1 MAWHPSALRPVALC
15 IAALWPLAANTQ
27 LVISDTLT
35 GATSAYLW
43 RSLGGACLTAGTYAS
58 GSTRIPGCN
67 GHPSYSGT
75 VQVGGVAGRLPDPV
89 GQGALRLTN
98 GDTVRDGRNS
108 ADQTGS
114 VVSDF
119 TFPSSQGLQV
129 TFTSVTYGGNGY
141 GGTTTTPGPGADGL
155 AFFLMDGSRP
165 ASDGEGAYGG
175 SLGYSCSNNKYN
187 ADGVRGGYIGLGI
200 DEFGNFSNPDDT
212 SASGPGFRPR
222 SIVLRGGGSIT
233 WGWLNASYSAYYPS
247 WLSADERSEAVR
259 NTCKSGKLWDYDRR
273 SWWGGRLAPAETT
286 QPVLT
291 YPHIARSDL
300 PSTQPIANQQV
311 VSLPTRGNAIPITY
325 SLKITQNGRLSLSY
339 SYNGGA
345 PTPVLTDQAITA
357 SNGPLPSTFRFG
369 FSASTGG
376 GSNVHEITCFKA
388 EQMATSSSSAGV
400 NAQQASRVQAGTQ
413 VYLAYY
419 HATNNWGQLTANSL
433 LYDSTTDSISL
444 ATTAN
449 WDAHCVLTGGT
460 CQATGGTTVT
470 AQGPSSRALLTWN
483 GTQGIPFQWTNLTTA
498 QRTAL
503 TAGDATATSSR
514 LSYLRGDRSQ
524 EITASGTG
532 TFRTR
537 TGVLGDI
544 QNASPTW
551 VGPPTT
557 NYPDTWRDRLT
568 GTQGV
573 EANYSTFQSTY
584 ATRPH
589 VVYAGSNDGWLHGFR
604 AGANDAAGNFSTATT
619 ANDGREV
626 LGYMPAQV
634 LNTIHSTTASLSYA
648 SPSYIDNAY
657 VDATPGTGEIFYK
670 GAWRTWLVGGLGGGG
685 NATGQI
691 ASRTATGTGTI
702 YALDVTNPANFS
714 EANAASLVIGEW
726 TSANLTCAN
735 VATGCGNNLGNTYGT
750 PIIRRLH
757 NGEWALIFGNGRN
770 SANGVAGIFVVTFN
784 ATSGA
789 PTVRFLSTGYGP
801 SRDPQGASGKNGIAF
816 VSSADLDGD
825 RITDYIYAGDVFGY
839 VWRFDLTSST
849 ASDWAARSTPV
860 FSTGGLP
867 ITTRVNVSSALS
879 TTGAPR
885 VILNLGTGQVF
896 PQTATAGA
904 THASGTQYLFG
915 VWDADMTRWND
926 IGTTARYAALTG
938 ATAYPTVAAS
948 ELVTQTITAVSGTN
962 GEVNG
967 YRAVSRAAVCWRGST
982 VCGSEAA
989 SNNHMGW
996 RMALPGTNEQVV
1008 FNPVMFNS
1016 LMVVN
1021 TLIPAVDQ
1029 PLSCTTT
1036 ASAGF
1041 TMAVQADT
1049 GAAPATSFFN
1059 ALVPSSVAVPTN
1071 TGIGGVGLN
1080 GTGSPSFVTT
1090 KGRTV
1095 LVQQNNR
1102 GTGTAVEVTPSASG
1116 KGKRVNWI
1124 RLR

>member
-1 MAWHPSALRPVALC
+1 MARPSSVLRPLALC
-15 IAALWPLAANTQ
+15 IAAAWPLGVHPQ

-35 GATSAYLW
+35 GATSSYRWL
-43 RSLGGACLTAGTYAS
+43 SLGGACLTAGTYAS
-58 GSTRIPGCN
+58 GSSTIPGCN
-67 GHPSYSGT
+67 GHPTYAGT
-75 VQVGGVAGRLPDPV
+75 TQVGGVSGRLPDPV

-108 ADQTGS
+108 AEQTGT

-141 GGTTTTPGPGADGL
+141 GGTTTTLGPGADGL
-155 AFFLMDGSRP
+155 AFFLMDGARP

-175 SLGYSCSNNKYN
+175 SLGYSCSNNKYS

-200 DEFGNFSNPDDT
+200 DEFGNFSNTDDT
-212 SASGPGFRPR
+212 TATGPGFRPR

-233 WGWLNASYSAYYPS
+233 WARLNEAYPSYYPS
-247 WLSADERSEAVR
+247 WLTADERSDAVR
-259 NTCKSGKLWDYDRR
+259 NTCKY
-273 SWWGGRLAPAETT
+273 GRLVNYANRYYPTLT
-286 QPVLT
+286 STSVLT
-291 YPHIARSDL
+291 YPYITGTTL
-300 PSTQPIANQQV
+300 PSTQPIANQQAIT
-311 VSLPTRGNAIPITY
+311 SPRRGNAVPITY
-325 SLKITQNGRLSLSY
+325 SLKLTQNGLLSLSY

-345 PTPVLTDQAITA
+345 PTPVLTSQSITA

-369 FSASTGG
+369 FSSSTGG

-388 EQMATSSSSAGV
+388 EQIASANSSAGV
-400 NAQQASRVQAGTQ
+400 NAQQAARVQAGTQ

-433 LYDSTTDSISL
+433 VYDSATDNISL
-444 ATTAN
+444 ASTAN
-449 WDAHCVLTGGT
+449 WDAHCVLTGGA
-460 CQATGGTTVT
+460 CLATGGMAVT
-470 AQGPSSRALLTWN
+470 AQAPANRTLLTWN
-483 GTQGIPFQWTNLTTA
+483 GAQGIPFQWTNLTTA
-498 QRTAL
+498 QRSAL
-503 TAGDATATSSR
+503 TAGDATATSDR
-514 LSYLRGDRSQ
+514 LAYLRGDRTK
-524 EITASGTG
+524 EITTSGTG

-544 QNASPTW
+544 QNSSPTW
-551 VGPPTT
+551 VGPPST

-573 EANYSTFQSTY
+573 ETGYSTFRSTY

-589 VVYAGSNDGWLHGFR
+589 VVYAGANDGWLHGFR
-604 AGANDAAGNFSTATT
+604 AGASDASGAFVTNTT
-619 ANDGREV
+619 PNDGREV

-634 LNTIHSTTASLSYA
+634 LNTIHSTTASLSFA

-691 ASRTATGTGTI
+691 ATRTATGTGTI
-702 YALDVTNPANFS
+702 YALDVTNPAGFS
-714 EANAASLVIGEW
+714 ETNAASLVIGEW
-726 TSANLTCAN
+726 SSTNLSCAN
-735 VATGCGNNLGNTYGT
+735 VATGCGNHLGNTYGT
-750 PIIRRLH
+750 PLIRRLH

-825 RITDYIYAGDVFGY
+825 RITDYIYAGDAFGY
-839 VWRFDLTSST
+839 VWRFDLTSATPSN
-849 ASDWAARSTPV
+849 WAVRSTPV
-860 FSTGGLP
+860 FSTGGAP

-879 TTGAPR
+879 PTGAPR
-885 VILNLGTGQVF
+885 VILNFGTGQMF
-896 PQTATAGA
+896 PQTATAA
-904 THASGTQYLFG
+904 ASYASGTHSLFG
-915 VWDADMTRWND
+915 VWDADMTAWND
-926 IGTTARYAALTG
+926 AGGAGGNYAALSG
-938 ATAYPTVAAS
+938 ATPYPTVQAT
-948 ELVTQTITAVSGTN
+948 ELVAQTTTSVSGTN

-967 YRAVSRAAVCWRGST
+967 FRAVSRNAVCWRGST
-982 VCGSEAA
+982 VCGSAA
-989 SNNHMGW
+989 SANNHMGW
-996 RMALPGTNEQVV
+996 RLALPGTNEQVI
-1008 FNPVMFNS
+1008 FSPVMFNS

-1021 TLIPAVDQ
+1021 TLIPPTEQ
-1029 PLSCTTT
+1029 PLSCTTIP
-1036 ASAGF
+1036 ASGF
-1041 TMAVQADT
+1041 TMAIQADT

-1059 ALVPSSVAVPTN
+1059 ALVPGSVTVPVS
-1071 TGIGGVGLN
+1071 TGIGGVGLS

-1102 GTGTAVEVTPSASG
+1102 GTGTAVEVTPSAAG
-1116 KGKRVNWI
+1116 KGRRVNWI
-1124 RLR
+1124 RVR

>member
-1 MAWHPSALRPVALC
+1 MARPFSVLRPVALS
-15 IAALWPLAANTQ
+15 IAALWPMAASTQ

-35 GATSAYLW
+35 GASSSYEW
-43 RSLGGACLTAGTYAS
+43 RSLGGACLTAGTYSAAS
-58 GSTRIPGCN
+58 ASATRIPGCN
-67 GHPSYSGT
+67 GLPYYSGK

-98 GDTVRDGRNS
+98 GDTTRDGSNGTNQS
-108 ADQTGS
+108 GT

-119 TFPSSQGLQV
+119 PFPSTQGLQV
-129 TFTSVTYGGNGY
+129 TFTSVTYGGNNYDGK
-141 GGTTTTPGPGADGL
+141 GADGL
-155 AFFLMDGSRP
+155 AFFLMDGARP
-165 ASDGEGAYGG
+165 TSDGEGSYGG
-175 SLGYSCSNNKYN
+175 SLGYSCGN
-187 ADGVRGGYIGLGI
+187 AKDAPDGVRGGYIGLGI
-200 DEFGNFSNPDDT
+200 DEFGNFSNRDDT
-212 SASGPGFRPR
+212 TNTGPGFSPG
-222 SIVLRGGGSIT
+222 SIVLRGGGSVS
-233 WGWLNASYSAYYPS
+233 WGWLNETYPTRYPGTTT
-247 WLSADERSEAVR
+247 AAGRVKAVQDVCRS
-259 NTCKSGKLWDYDRR
+259 
-273 SWWGGRLAPAETT
+273 GRLSDGTR
-286 QPVLT
+286 VLN
-291 YPHIARSDL
+291 YPYLNSVTL
-300 PSTQPIANQQV
+300 PSTQPIANQQAV
-311 VSLPTRGNAIPITY
+311 TSPRRGSAIPITY
-325 SLKITQNGRLSLSY
+325 SLRITQSGLLSLSY

-345 PTPVLTDQAITA
+345 ATPVLTNQSITA

-388 EQMATSSSSAGV
+388 EQITTSSSSAGV

-419 HATNNWGQLTANSL
+419 HATNHWGQLTANSL
-433 LYDSTTDSISL
+433 LYDSATDSISV
-444 ATTAN
+444 ASTAN

-470 AQGPSSRALLTWN
+470 AQGPTSRALLTWN

-498 QRTAL
+498 QRNAL

-524 EITASGTG
+524 EITSSGTG

-634 LNTIHSTTASLSYA
+634 LNTIHSTTASLSFA

-702 YALDVTNPANFS
+702 YALDVTNPTNFS

-726 TSANLTCAN
+726 TSANLACAN

-801 SRDPQGASGKNGIAF
+801 SRDPLGASGKNGIAY

-825 RITDYIYAGDVFGY
+825 RITDYIYAGDVFGH

-849 ASDWAARSTPV
+849 ASDWAVRSTPV

-904 THASGTQYLFG
+904 SYASGTQYLFG
-915 VWDADMTRWND
+915 VWDADMTRWNE
-926 IGTTARYAALTG
+926 IGGTTARYAAITG
-938 ATAYPTVAAS
+938 ATGYPTVAAS

-982 VCGSEAA
+982 VCGSEAS

-1029 PLSCTTT
+1029 PLSCTMT

-1049 GAAPATSFFN
+1049 GAAPTTSFFN